1 MTRPSTEFAASSP
14 SGFSAVSPT
23 ALIVGCG
30 YLGMH
35 TAARLLER
43 GVSVFGTTRSETR
56 AAQLAGLGIRP
67 MLAHVTQPLTLA
79 ALRPALEADSLDVY
93 YMVPPG
99 RPGRSPTPRQTVLGG
114 TAHVLKA
121 LRNSGANVRRAVLVS
136 SSAVYG
142 QSAGERVDA
151 DTEPAPGGER
161 SRLLRE
167 GEKLWLN
174 GGEAFYVLRLAG
186 IYGPARIIG
195 QEAVEQHAPLIGDP
209 EALLNLI
216 HVDDAVELLLA
227 IMSADEPGR
236 IELGCDGNPVP
247 RLEYYTHL
255 AERLGAPPPSVV
267 DDEEAAK
274 RFGLN
279 VERLRRSAS
288 KALDNIV
295 TCRRT
300 GWTPSYPTFRQGL
313 DAALNPPTADAGRTR
328 P

>member
-1 MTRPSTEFAASSP
+1 MTGTSAEFASTPRGA
-14 SGFSAVSPT
+14 FALAPT

-35 TAARLLER
+35 TAARLIAQ
-43 GVSVFGTTRSETR
+43 GASVFGTTRSETR

-79 ALRPALEADSLDVY
+79 ALRPALEADALDVY

-121 LRNSGANVRRAVLVS
+121 LRNSDANVRRAVLVS
-136 SSAVYG
+136 SSGVYG

-151 DTEPAPGGER
+151 DTEPAPTGER
-161 SRLLRE
+161 GRLLLE

-174 GGEAFYVLRLAG
+174 SGEAFHVVRLAG
-186 IYGPARIIG
+186 IYGPGRIIG
-195 QEAVEQHAPLIGDP
+195 REAVEQQAPLIGNP

-216 HVDDAVELLLA
+216 HVDDAVDLLLA
-227 IMSADEPGR
+227 VMTAKAPGR
-236 IELGCDGNPVP
+236 VELGCDGNPVP

-255 AERLGAPPPSVV
+255 ADRLGAPPPSVV
-267 DDEEAAK
+267 DDAEAAQ

-279 VERLRRSAS
+279 VDRLRRSAS

-300 GWTPSYPTFRQGL
+300 GWAPNHPTFRQGVE
-313 DAALNPPTADAGRTR
+313 AALNPPPADAERTHR
-328 P
+328 